1 MGREKGTLN
10 ISANFE
16 PQIAA
21 PFDSR
26 IVVDTYT
33 DLTAE
38 DTFISTDG
46 NNYAYVG
53 MIVSVV
59 ADADSNNNG
68 VYLLKALPTT
78 SAENWAGVGKGI
90 TGATPEYD
98 DLVEYKVGDII
109 VYISPYA
116 EMLEEGDPLK
126 EEGLYECVI
135 DTEAGENPEIA
146 PNKWRYLGK
155 LGETAG
161 GTPITE
167 IPGLQTELEDRVKYS
182 DIGDNLIVTSNKQVN
197 LDVTYLTVTGYS
209 PAEDIQ
215 PSPADPTD
223 PTNPMGEVKIN
234 NTIWKAANEVVKD
247 ELSDTSGIFPARDV
261 DGNDVSAN
269 FGCLYTR
276 AAVQRVLDYYNGEYR
291 LPTLNDYNDSLAR
304 NRGDVFGPKEYCSI
318 YDHFRE
324 ISDSAF
330 SNGTGLGLR
339 TSGSAYTDEDTET
352 VLISQSPANHRYRI
366 YRSSWGG
373 SIVFSAPLVYHG
385 DGLFID
391 SGIAGTTS
399 VTPPRWYYVLD
410 TVTPDMSYF
419 HIYTRIPVSEG
430 SSKYYNVALPLRL
443 VKDI

>member
-26 IVVDTYT
+26 IVVDTYA

-59 ADADSNNNG
+59 ADTDSNNNG
-68 VYLLKALPTT
+68 IYLLKALPTT
-78 SAENWAGVGKGI
+78 SAENWAGVGKGFSGI
-90 TGATPEYD
+90 TPEYSD
-98 DLVEYKVGDII
+98 SVGYEVGDII

-116 EMLEEGDPLK
+116 ELLEDGDPLK
-126 EEGLYECVI
+126 EEGLYECTA
-135 DTEAGENPEIA
+135 DTEAGENPETA

-161 GTPITE
+161 GTTITQ
-167 IPGLQTELEDRVKYS
+167 IPGLQMELEDRVKYS
-182 DIGDNLIVTSNKQVN
+182 DIGNNLTVATNKQVN

-223 PTNPMGEVKIN
+223 PTNPTGEVKIG
-234 NTIWKAANEVVKD
+234 NTIWKTANEAWTDGGPGIYPPNGDVNNVPEYGWLYTYPAFSRLLAANP
-247 ELSDTSGIFPARDV
+247 G
-261 DGNDVSAN
+261 
-269 FGCLYTR
+269 
-276 AAVQRVLDYYNGEYR
+276 YR
-291 LPTLNDYNDSLAR
+291 IPTFADWDSLRDFVDPLTEYSPRYAMNAGKLTDPNPIYWNSSEIVATNELQLSLLPAGYR
-304 NRGDVFGPKEYCSI
+304 YSEFSYVEEGYKNFKDSGWWWQDQGEDKTNRYIFCNLIIASSTKLPLLQVQPEHVQMMTG
-318 YDHFRE
+318 RLMLN
-324 ISDSAF
+324 SAF
-330 SNGTGLGLR
+330 
-339 TSGSAYTDEDTET
+339 A
-352 VLISQSPANHRYRI
+352 I
-366 YRSSWGG
+366 
-373 SIVFSAPLVYHG
+373 
-385 DGLFID
+385 
-391 SGIAGTTS
+391 
-399 VTPPRWYYVLD
+399 
-410 TVTPDMSYF
+410 
-419 HIYTRIPVSEG
+419 
-430 SSKYYNVALPLRL
+430 RL